1 MPNPETT
8 HELDELRDNVTA
20 KLGELHRR
28 ATHARLALSPSSY
41 WRQPWLRLG
50 LGVAL
55 GYAIGRRATTTL
67 GTPGTP
73 AAHET
78 IVHAV
83 LRAGLAAAAAVLVT
97 RALKQLPVVSPE

>member
-1 MPNPETT
+1 MPTPETT

-28 ATHARLALSPSSY
+28 ATQVRVALSPSSY

-50 LGVAL
+50 LGIAI
-55 GYAIGRRATTTL
+55 GYAIGRRASATS
-67 GTPGTP
+67 PGTN
-73 AAHET
+73 ET

-83 LRAGLAAAAAVLVT
+83 LRAGLSAAATMLVAG
-97 RALKQLPVVSPE
+97 ALKPAVTTE